1 METLRKSVA
10 AGMMICIGA
19 AIYLVNENKVIG
31 AFMFSIGLFTICFFG
46 MFLFTGKIGYVIDNR
61 NRPNCA
67 LIWLGNLIGGTVS
80 ALLIRFAK
88 PQLFETAS
96 QLMEKKFSQ
105 NPLATMVLSFFCG
118 VLMYVAVEN
127 YRSNKNDV
135 AKIVGIFL
143 CVPTF
148 ILAGFE
154 HSIADMCYAAFGVST
169 FPDALHSLWYILL
182 VSVFNGLGALAVRAL
197 SREKNG

>member
-1 METLRKSVA
+1 METLRKSAA

-61 NRPNCA
+61 NKPNCA

-143 CVPTF
+143 CVPP
-148 ILAGFE
+148 L
-154 HSIADMCYAAFGVST
+154 SS
-169 FPDALHSLWYILL
+169 
-182 VSVFNGLGALAVRAL
+182 RAL
-197 SREKNG
+197 STASPICAMPLSGYPPFRTLSTVSGISYSYRYSTVSALWR